1 MQLILG
7 YVVGLTLGFT
17 AIVTFSVTV
26 AAYKY
31 RLYKAYINLYQITDH
46 DEKTGLLRKYGFS
59 NYCFCKPTLKDYFNA
74 GLEKNA
80 IVLQHWLR
88 LVPVHGEK
96 IGPIKTRTIYEKKA
110 PFNDTFKSIHNRN
123 KKQKDIREPFTNA

>member
-7 YVVGLTLGFT
+7 YVVGLILGFVVI
-17 AIVTFSVTV
+17 ATFSVAI

-96 IGPIKTRTIYEKKA
+96 LKPISYKTIHEKKDS
-110 PFNDTFKSIHNRN
+110 FNNVFKSVHNRN
-123 KKQKDIREPFTNA
+123 KKQKDIREPYTNA